1 MLELDQWAKD
11 MVLEAVATSRT
22 RHPSDAAPSATTRA
36 RQPTTL
42 WRMEC
47 PSTMHSLTET
57 LGSILSDSGFLINT
71 EFGVLGIRPTSG
83 PTYSNTGRPGREY
96 TLCPGLL
103 PALESWVMTDADG
116 HDPMSRRSTRL
127 IPYAAKESQACSQP
141 LNIGTPFLGT
151 RVRGHRLANARAR
164 CPRPTCE
171 HSHTRL

>member
-1 MLELDQWAKD
+1 MKPSLRRVRVILRAQPFGYYACAAANN
-11 MVLEAVATSRT
+11 AVA
-22 RHPSDAAPSATTRA
+22 HGMPFDHA
-36 RQPTTL
+36 
-42 WRMEC
+42 
-47 PSTMHSLTET
+47 LTDGDLRIDTER
-57 LGSILSDSGFLINT
+57 SGFLINT
-71 EFGVLGIRPTSG
+71 EFGVLGISPTSG
-83 PTYSNTGRPGREY
+83 PTYSNTGRPGRKY